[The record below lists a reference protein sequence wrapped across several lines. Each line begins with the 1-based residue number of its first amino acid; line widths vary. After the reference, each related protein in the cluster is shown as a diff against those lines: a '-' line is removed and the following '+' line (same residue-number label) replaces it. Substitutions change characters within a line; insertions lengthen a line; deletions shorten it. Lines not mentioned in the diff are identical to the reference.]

1 MNNEF
6 GTAKSCLAKNNDI
19 DTYTYTY
26 IYIYMLIRKP
36 GYERLARDCKN
47 FEFMK

>member
-6 GTAKSCLAKNNDI
+6 GIAKSCLAKNNDI
-19 DTYTYTY
+19 Y
-26 IYIYMLIRKP
+26 IYIYTHMLIRKP

-47 FEFMK
+47 FESMK

>member
-6 GTAKSCLAKNNDI
+6 GIAKSCLAKNNDI
-19 DTYTYTY
+19 DTHIYY